1 MNRSKWTLFL
11 SAVLVVGLWIP
22 AQSQVIT
29 VDAADDISALSPV
42 TYATP
47 VLNLSTGFNLVSWGV
62 DTPNDSIQVILA
74 PIINKV
80 VQVQG
85 YERPSIN
92 PNSASGTGAKLWTP
106 AGGSTFNTLKVTDHR
121 LGYWIKMSAPDTLRV
136 SGHVVPR
143 SAPIPLGEGF
153 NLVAYLPSFS
163 DTYVEGGPILGLG
176 RAGYVDTTSNA
187 VSSLAGKVT
196 QVQGYETAT
205 TWVNPTQK
213 GAKIWTPSGGSFNTL
228 RRMGPKLGYWVK
240 VSTADTLVYP
250 TTYGNSG
257 TAMMKALASAW
268 PEDEHVQ
275 PSNQWIGIYGSL
287 QTTDGSPVAA
297 GTVVEVVDNAGN
309 VAGYSEVQNPGT
321 YGYMPVY
328 LDDPETAV
336 DEGAEVGEL
345 LTVRVNGVVTDS
357 KVRWTQFGDLAQ
369 LNLTEPVAPT
379 QSGLPTA
386 FALYPASPNPFNPET
401 TISYDLPSELRVSLS
416 IYSAT
421 GQLVRTL
428 VSKVQSAGAY
438 HVKWDGRDEAGT
450 AAASG
455 VYFSR
460 LQAGVFEQTGSMLL
474 LK

>member
-1 MNRSKWTLFL
+1 
-11 SAVLVVGLWIP
+11 
-22 AQSQVIT
+22 
-29 VDAADDISALSPV
+29 
-42 TYATP
+42 
-47 VLNLSTGFNLVSWGV
+47 V

-92 PNSASGTGAKLWTP
+92 PNSASGGTGAKLWTP
-106 AGGSTFNTLKVTDHR
+106 AGGIHNTLKVTDYR
-121 LGYWIKMSAPDTLRV
+121 LGYWIKVSAPATLPVYGAQV
-136 SGHVVPR
+136 SRG
-143 SAPIPLGEGF
+143 STPIPLDPGF
-153 NLVAYLPSFS
+153 NLVAYLPTFA
-163 DTYVEGGPILGLG
+163 D
-176 RAGYVDTTSNA
+176 
-187 VSSLAGKVT
+187 SLAQPEFVDST
-196 QVQGYETAT
+196 RHATASVAAQVQQVQGFETAANN
-205 TWVNPTQK
+205 VNSSRR
-213 GAKIWTPSGGSFNTL
+213 GALIWTPNGGSFNTL
-228 RRMGPKLGYWVK
+228 RKMGPKLGYWVR
-240 VSTADTLVYP
+240 VGSAATLTYPDTSAYKAV
-250 TTYGNSG
+250 T
-257 TAMMKALASAW
+257 KALASAW
-268 PEDEHVQ
+268 PEAEHVQ
-275 PSNQWIGIYGSL
+275 PTNQWIGLYGSL
-287 QTTDGSPVAA
+287 QAVDGSPVPA
-297 GTVVEVVDNAGN
+297 GAVVEVVDNSGN

-328 LDDPETAV
+328 LDDPETPA

-345 LTVRVNGVVTDS
+345 LTVRVNGVATDS

>member
-29 VDAADDISALSPV
+29 VDAADDIAGLSASG
-42 TYATP
+42 YATP

-74 PIINKV
+74 PIIDKV

-85 YERPSIN
+85 FETSSLN
-92 PNSASGTGAKLWTP
+92 PNGGSGAKLWSR
-106 AGGSTFNTLKVTDHR
+106 GGNPLFNTLKVTDHR
-121 LGYWIKMSAPDTLRV
+121 LGYWIKLNAPAELPVFGAQV
-136 SGHVVPR
+136 SR
-143 SAPIPLGEGF
+143 SATSIPLSVGF
-153 NLVAYLPSFS
+153 NLVAYLPTFADSFAQVTPG
-163 DTYVEGGPILGLG
+163 DTRIFQPEFVDSTRHATASLGA
-176 RAGYVDTTSNA
+176 RVA
-187 VSSLAGKVT
+187 
-196 QVQGYETAT
+196 QVQGFETAT
-205 TWVNPTQK
+205 AGVNRTQK
-213 GAKIWTPSGGSFNTL
+213 GAKIWTRNGGSFNTL
-228 RRMGPKLGYWVK
+228 RKMGPTLGYWVK
-240 VSTADTLVYP
+240 LDTASTLTYPDTGAYK
-250 TTYGNSG
+250 G
-257 TAMMKALASAW
+257 TPSKALASAW
-268 PEDEHVQ
+268 PEAEHVQ
-275 PSNQWIGIYGSL
+275 PTSQWIGVYGSL
-287 QTTDGSPVAA
+287 QSVDGAPVAA
-297 GTVVEVVDNAGN
+297 GAVVEVVDNAGN

-328 LDDPETAV
+328 LDDPETPA

-345 LTVRVNGVVTDS
+345 LSVRVNGVLTDN

-369 LNLTEPVAPT
+369 VNLTEPVVPA
-379 QSGLPTA
+379 QAGLPTA

-421 GQLVRTL
+421 GQLIRTL
-428 VSKVQSAGAY
+428 VSQLQPAGAY
-438 HVKWDGRDEAGT
+438 HVKWDGRDEAGS
-450 AAASG
+450 AVASG